1 MQVFLS
7 RFTALCLIITL
18 VHSATLQCRNPTNLE
33 KMYNDLQANNKL
45 PVEVNDTDSAQP
57 KICPDNKMNISHF
70 CPEAVKMITDETLF
84 PVRRNRVICLC
95 RDCSDSHEL
104 NDCFHIYMKK
114 VVLQRTDNCTEGVY
128 NYVPKNITIA
138 VACRCMKK
146 KIYNFNLN
154 QYDL

>member
-1 MQVFLS
+1 MQVFLV

-18 VHSATLQCRNPTNLE
+18 VHSASLKCRNPTNLE

-45 PVEVNDTDSAQP
+45 PVEVNDTDSAQL
-57 KICPDNKMNISHF
+57 KICPDNKMNTSHF
-70 CPEAVKMITDETLF
+70 CPIALKVITDETLF
-84 PVRRNRVICLC
+84 PAKRIRVICLC

-104 NDCFHIYMKK
+104 NDCFHIYKK
-114 VVLQRTDNCTEGVY
+114 KLVLQRTDNCTEGVY
-128 NYVPKNITIA
+128 NYVPKNITTA

-154 QYDL
+154 EYDL